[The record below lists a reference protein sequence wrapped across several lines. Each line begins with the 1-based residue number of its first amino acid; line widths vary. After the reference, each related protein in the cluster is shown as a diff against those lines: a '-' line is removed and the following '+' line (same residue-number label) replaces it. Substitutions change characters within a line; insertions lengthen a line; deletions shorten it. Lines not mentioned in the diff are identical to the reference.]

1 VENNLIRFMAL
12 RNRLSSHS
20 IGCLGGRRGKK
31 TEKKEKRQ
39 RLWEIKNILFAL
51 LNPPY
56 IDLILV
62 AV

>member
-1 VENNLIRFMAL
+1 MAL